1 MWSQSVSTRNASEK
15 VRRPAAQAPRPS
27 AHVARVS
34 LRTTL
39 PSNRV
44 PSAANSRA
52 RAPQVPTP
60 KLRVEENMGKKK
72 RGQRFY
78 AVHGGPTPGVYRTWE
93 QALAYASLS
102 HTLLS
107 RFALT
112 LLSHT
117 SHASPDV
124 TLPMLPHMSHFPFF
138 LYLSGGSVCTR
149 CNLKACN
156 VKCPTQ
162 TIDPPHHLPT

>member
-60 KLRVEENMGKKK
+60 KLGREHGQEEEGAEVLCCA
-72 RGQRFY
+72 RRADAGRLPDVGASFSVRF
-78 AVHGGPTPGVYRTWE
+78 
-93 QALAYASLS
+93 ALSHFALTLRSHASLS
-102 HTLLS
+102 HFPCFP
-107 RFALT
+107 RC
-112 LLSHT
+112 HT
-117 SHASPDV
+117 SHASPHV
-124 TLPMLPHMSHFPFF
+124 TLPILP
-138 LYLSGGSVCTR
+138 LSQRRFCVHT
-149 CNLKACN
+149 L
-156 VKCPTQ
+156 
-162 TIDPPHHLPT
+162 